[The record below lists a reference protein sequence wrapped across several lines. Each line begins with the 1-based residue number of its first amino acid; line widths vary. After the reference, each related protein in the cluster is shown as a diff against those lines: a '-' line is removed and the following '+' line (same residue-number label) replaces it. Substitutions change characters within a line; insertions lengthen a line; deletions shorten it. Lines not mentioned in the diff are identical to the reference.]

1 VSSCP
6 QQQRNGRVKAQQ
18 TAKSY
23 ADAALPTDEAE
34 VPAVETQAEGFQAV
48 RDAHRS
54 EIAEDYVELIH
65 DLIRQTGE
73 ARPVDI
79 AERMGV
85 RQPTVANNLSR
96 LQREGL
102 IRRERYRSV
111 FLTESGLALAEVCR
125 ERHRIVVAFLMSL
138 GLDRDTAE
146 QDAEGI
152 EHHVSDRTLAAF
164 RIFVEA
170 ARPKG

>member
-1 VSSCP
+1 MTA
-6 QQQRNGRVKAQQ
+6 QRKLDRQ
-18 TAKSY
+18 
-23 ADAALPTDEAE
+23 AALPADEGDA
-34 VPAVETQAEGFQAV
+34 PAVETAEGFQAV

-65 DLIRQTGE
+65 ELMEQTGE

-79 AERMGV
+79 ADRIGV
-85 RQPTVANNLSR
+85 RQPTVAKNLAR

-111 FLTESGLALAEVCR
+111 FLTESGLALAVACR

-138 GLDRDTAE
+138 GLDRDTAR

-164 RIFVEA
+164 RSALGET
-170 ARPKG
+170 

>member
-1 VSSCP
+1 MEQESRDGSSDDP
-6 QQQRNGRVKAQQ
+6 QDRDAQRDVACEPESPAAQ
-18 TAKSY
+18 TR
-23 ADAALPTDEAE
+23 
-34 VPAVETQAEGFQAV
+34 AEGFQAV

-54 EIAEDYVELIH
+54 EIAEDYVELIQE
-65 DLIRQTGE
+65 LIERSGE

-85 RQPTVANNLSR
+85 RQPTVAKNLAR
-96 LQREGL
+96 LQRDGL

-111 FLTESGLALAEVCR
+111 FLTGAGQALADVCR
-125 ERHRIVVAFLMSL
+125 ERHKIVVEFLLGL
-138 GLDRDTAE
+138 GLDRETAE

-164 RIFVEA
+164 ERAVKASE
-170 ARPKG
+170 RPG

>member
-1 VSSCP
+1 MTP
-6 QQQRNGRVKAQQ
+6 QRNVKLD
-18 TAKSY
+18 TA
-23 ADAALPTDEAE
+23 AE
-34 VPAVETQAEGFQAV
+34 PVKEDVIVPAAEARAEGFQAV

-65 DLIRQTGE
+65 ELLEQTGE

-79 AERMGV
+79 ADRMGV
-85 RQPTVANNLSR
+85 RQPTVAKNLTR

-111 FLTESGLALAEVCR
+111 FLTDSGRALAETCR
-125 ERHRIVVAFLMSL
+125 ERHRIVVAFLLSL
-138 GLDRDTAE
+138 GLDSEIAE

-164 RIFVEA
+164 RKAVEE
-170 ARPKG
+170 G

>member
-1 VSSCP
+1 
-6 QQQRNGRVKAQQ
+6 VKLDRQADS
-18 TAKSY
+18 TA
-23 ADAALPTDEAE
+23 DEVD
-34 VPAVETQAEGFQAV
+34 VPAVEARAEGFQAV

-54 EIAEDYVELIH
+54 EIAQDYVELIH
-65 DLIRQTGE
+65 ELLEQAGE

-85 RQPTVANNLSR
+85 RQPTVAKNLAR

-111 FLTESGLALAEVCR
+111 FLTESGTELAEICR
-125 ERHRIVVAFLMSL
+125 ERHRIVVGFLMSL
-138 GLDRDTAE
+138 GLDRETAE

-164 RIFVEA
+164 RA
-170 ARPKG
+170 ALENA